1 VKNEEAGFV
10 VLNLI
15 KAIQDNKDYLSE
27 IDGKIGDGDHGVN
40 MNKGFAM
47 CRDKLGDGKFSLSH
61 GLSVLSRTLQEDIG
75 GSMGPLYGV
84 FFEEMASA
92 SEKADVVDGK
102 IFGAMLKN
110 GVDAVLDIGGAHPG
124 DKTLVD
130 VLVPAEKAFNE
141 AAADGKGF
149 AGALADMKE
158 AAEKGWKATEGMV
171 AKVGRASR
179 LGERSRGVPDAGATS
194 CKIILSTIADSFL
207 ASEKSL

>member
-1 VKNEEAGFV
+1 VKNEELGSA
-10 VLNLI
+10 VLDLI

-40 MNKGFAM
+40 MNKGFTM
-47 CRDKLGDGKFSLSH
+47 CLEKLGSGSFSLSH

-84 FFEEMASA
+84 FFEEMAS
-92 SEKADVVDGK
+92 SCADDIDETV
-102 IFGAMLKN
+102 FGAMLKN
-110 GVDAVLDIGGAHPG
+110 GVEAVLDIGGASPG

-130 VLVPAEKAFNE
+130 VLVPAEKAFRE
-141 AAADGKGF
+141 AASGGKGF
-149 AGALADMKE
+149 AAALADMKE
-158 AAEKGWKATEGMV
+158 AAENGWKATEGMV

-194 CKIILSTIADSFL
+194 CKIILSTLADSLLVFIT
-207 ASEKSL
+207 K